1 MKKILV
7 VEDDPKMI
15 RMLIDALK
23 KEKFE
28 TIEATNGEEG
38 LKAALE
44 LKPDLILLD
53 LVMPIMDGLEMLN
66 KLRAEDKGKDIPVII
81 LTNSGDFDK
90 IAQAVEK
97 GICSYMVKSDF
108 TIEDLVKRAEE
119 LLK

>member
-7 VEDDPKMI
+7 IEDDPKMI
-15 RMLIDALK
+15 RLLVDALK
-23 KEKFE
+23 KESFE

-38 LKAALE
+38 LKTALKLE
-44 LKPDLILLD
+44 PDLILLD
-53 LVMPIMDGLEMLN
+53 LIMPVMDGLEMLN

-81 LTNSGDFDK
+81 LTNYADFDK

-97 GICSYMVKSDF
+97 KICSYMVKSDF
-108 TIEDLVKRAEE
+108 AIEDLIKRVKE

>member
-23 KEKFE
+23 KNNFE

-38 LKAALE
+38 LKSALKS
-44 LKPDLILLD
+44 KPDLILLD
-53 LVMPIMDGLEMLN
+53 LIMPIMDGLEMLS
-66 KLRAEDKGKDIPVII
+66 KLRVQDEGKNIPVII

-90 IAQAVEK
+90 IAQAVEG

-108 TIEDLVKRAEE
+108 TIDSLVKRIEE